1 MVNRIRL
8 FLGLEAAVFIAAA
21 LIHFGIVMD
30 GYNDREAGIAESVIA
45 IVLLAGLLTSL
56 LRPDWTRRAGI
67 LVQGF
72 ALVGTFVGL
81 TLLITLGPRTL
92 LDISIHVV
100 MVALLVIGLIVTVG
114 APTTFQ
120 GMSHR
125 VTDTANRR

>member
-1 MVNRIRL
+1 MINRIRR
-8 FLGLEAAVFIAAA
+8 FLGLEAAVFVAAA
-21 LIHFGIVMD
+21 IIHFEVVLD
-30 GYNDREAGIAESVIA
+30 GYADQEAGTAESVIA

-81 TLLITLGPRTL
+81 TLLVTLGPRTV
-92 LDISIHVV
+92 LDIAIHVV
-100 MVALLVIGLIVTVG
+100 MVAVLVLGLVVTVRTP
-114 APTTFQ
+114 ATFR
-120 GMSHR
+120 GVSHR

>member
-1 MVNRIRL
+1 MINRIRL

-21 LIHFGIVMD
+21 LIHFGVVMD
-30 GYNDREAGIAESVIA
+30 GYNDQEAGTAESVIA

-56 LRPDWTRRAGI
+56 LRPHWTRRASI
-67 LVQGF
+67 VVQGF

-81 TLLITLGPRTL
+81 TLLVTLGPRTV

-100 MVALLVIGLIVTVG
+100 MLVLLVSGLVVTMRT
-114 APTTFQ
+114 PTKFQ

>member
-21 LIHFGIVMD
+21 LIHFGVVLD
-30 GYNDREAGIAESVIA
+30 GYNDQEAGTAESVIA

-81 TLLITLGPRTL
+81 TL
-92 LDISIHVV
+92 
-100 MVALLVIGLIVTVG
+100 IVTVR
-114 APTTFQ
+114 APATFQ
-120 GMSHR
+120 GMSQR